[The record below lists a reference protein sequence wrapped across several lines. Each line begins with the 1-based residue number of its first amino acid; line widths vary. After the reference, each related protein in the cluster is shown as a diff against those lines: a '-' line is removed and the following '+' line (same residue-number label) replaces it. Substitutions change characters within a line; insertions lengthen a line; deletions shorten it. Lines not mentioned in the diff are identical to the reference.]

1 MRNRLWALLLA
12 PVCLVA
18 ASAPLLAHHGY
29 ANYDT
34 DRKVTLKGTIA
45 RWVWSNPHILVQVDV
60 PDESGKVVRW
70 TVESENPSTLIRS
83 GWNDKSLKVG
93 DQVTINVLPV
103 KNGNP
108 VGRIIDVTLADGT
121 RLAGRVDPVREVKPE
136 DAPKP

>member
-1 MRNRLWALLLA
+1 MRNRLGALLLA
-12 PVCLVA
+12 SVCLVA
-18 ASAPLLAHHGY
+18 VVAPARAHHGY

-34 DRKVTLKGTIA
+34 DRKITIKGTVA
-45 RWVWSNPHILVQVDV
+45 RWVWSNPHIIVQVDV
-60 PDESGKVVRW
+60 PDESGRAVRW

-83 GWNDKSLKVG
+83 GWTDKSLKVG

-108 VGRIIDVTLADGT
+108 VGRIIDVTLVDGT
-121 RLAGRVDPVREVKPE
+121 RLVGRVDPVREVKPE

>member
-1 MRNRLWALLLA
+1 MRNKLGPILFAAL
-12 PVCLVA
+12 CLVTVA
-18 ASAPLLAHHGY
+18 APLAAHHGY

-34 DRKVTLKGTIA
+34 DRKVMLKGTIA

-60 PDESGKVVRW
+60 TDDSGHVVRW

-83 GWNDKSLKVG
+83 GWTDKSLKVG
-93 DQVTINVLPV
+93 DQVTINALPV

-108 VGRIIDVTLADGT
+108 VGRIIDVVLADGT
-121 RLAGRVDPVREVKPE
+121 RLPGRVDPAREVKPE

>member
-1 MRNRLWALLLA
+1 MRNKLGSILFAVVCVLA
-12 PVCLVA
+12 A
-18 ASAPLLAHHGY
+18 AAPAVAHHGY

-34 DRKVTLKGTIA
+34 DRKVTLKGTVA

-60 PDESGKVVRW
+60 TDESGHTVRW

-83 GWNDKSLKVG
+83 GWKDKSLKVG
-93 DQVTINVLPV
+93 DQVTVNALPV

-108 VGRIIDVTLADGT
+108 VGRIIDVVLADGT
-121 RLAGRVDPVREVKPE
+121 RLPGRVDPAREVKPE